1 MKNFFERYPAVILGI
16 VSALLQMLTAYGLD
30 LSKDET
36 TWINAAVA
44 AVLGLAMAIAVAHD
58 RLRPAILGLG
68 QAGFGLAIAFGAHVS
83 QDQVA
88 TAMAVIAALAAAF
101 THTQV
106 VAAIDKH
113 GNRVPKRGMF
123 SLAA

>member
-1 MKNFFERYPAVILGI
+1 MKDFFDRYPAVILGI
-16 VSALLQMLTAYGLD
+16 VSALLQMLTAYGLP
-30 LSKDET
+30 LSADQT

-44 AVLGLAMAIAVAHD
+44 AVLGLAMAAAVAHD
-58 RLRPAILGLG
+58 RLLPAILGLG

-88 TAMAVIAALAAAF
+88 TAMAVLAAVVAAF

-106 VAAIDKH
+106 TAAVNAH
-113 GNRVPKRGMF
+113 GQRVPKKPMF
-123 SLAA
+123 RLAA